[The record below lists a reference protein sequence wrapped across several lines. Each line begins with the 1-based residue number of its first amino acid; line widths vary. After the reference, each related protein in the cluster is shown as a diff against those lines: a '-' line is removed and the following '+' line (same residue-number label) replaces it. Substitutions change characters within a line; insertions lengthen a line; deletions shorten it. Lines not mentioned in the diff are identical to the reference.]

1 MKKKN
6 KSKYG
11 IIIGIVLAIIVIASA
26 LLILLFKEDKKTS
39 LTILEKRWI
48 EDNKNQIIDFGITYD
63 IPMYT
68 LSGEG
73 VIFEYLSALEKNTG
87 LEFNKVPY
95 EINSEITQEY
105 YFSNVTELPKDN
117 YILLD
122 STNYVLISKE
132 NKEIKMLQQTD
143 IIGVLKNDLELSKYY
158 TDLGATYKS
167 YDTVSTLI
175 EAYKNNN
182 IKYMILP
189 HSVYLK
195 SILQLSDSYIVK
207 NITEMQQYYIIKLSS
222 KNKKLNSII
231 KKYYEKWSTEN
242 KDRLYNEAL
251 LELYYSE
258 KNIDQQKSNTL
269 NAKTYTYGYIENLP
283 YEGIINGTLYGIV
296 GEYLKQFSKL
306 TGTDFEY
313 KAYKSVNEL
322 KNAIENKE
330 IDIAFGYYETE
341 NEKNIKSLNIDD
353 INFVILTNTNND
365 LIVNS
370 LKSLKGKEV
379 SVIKD
384 TIIRDYILNNSE
396 ATLKEHNTLKSLL
409 ESRNG
414 NSIIVI
420 DEATYEYY
428 RDTVLKDYSVIYRNT
443 ISNGYKFLISNSDEN
458 ELFSE
463 IFDYYLSFTDGNYR
477 KEGFLNL
484 VKEKSSFKNS
494 EKKYLG
500 YALILMIVLLV
511 IISRILKIGKQN
523 KQNRREEKIRFI
535 DMLTSLK
542 NRNYLNSHMSE
553 WNDNKVYPQAI
564 VVIDLNNIKY
574 INDNYGYE
582 EGDSVIGMAANILI
596 NTQLENTDIIRT
608 DGNEF
613 LVYMVGYD
621 DKKVIAYIRKLYK
634 ELQQLPHEFGAA
646 LGYSMIE
653 DDIKTIDDAINEAT
667 LDMRKNK
674 ENLEQ

>member
-6 KSKYG
+6 KTKYG
-11 IIIGIVLAIIVIASA
+11 LIIGIAFAVIILAST
-26 LLILLFKEDKKTS
+26 LLILMFREDKKTS

-73 VIFEYLSALEKNTG
+73 VLFEYLSDLEKNTG
-87 LEFNKVPY
+87 LDFNKVPY
-95 EINSEITQEY
+95 EINSEITQDY

-132 NKEIKMLQQTD
+132 DTEVKTLTQENT
-143 IIGVLKNDLELSKYY
+143 IGVLKNDLELAKYY

-167 YDTVSTLI
+167 YDNISTLV

-195 SILQLSDSYIVK
+195 SILQLNDAHIIK

-231 KKYYEKWSTEN
+231 KKYYEKWSSAN
-242 KDRLYNEAL
+242 KDKLYNDSL
-251 LELYYSE
+251 LNLYYSE
-258 KNIDQQKSNTL
+258 KNIDQQKTNTL
-269 NAKTYTYGYIENLP
+269 NAKAYTYGYIENLP
-283 YEGIINGTLYGIV
+283 YEGIINGTLYGIA

-306 TGTDFEY
+306 TGVDFEY
-313 KAYKSVNEL
+313 KSYKSVNDL
-322 KNAIENKE
+322 KKALENNE
-330 IDIAFGYYETE
+330 IDIAFGYYETK
-341 NEKNIKSLNIDD
+341 NEKNIKSLVVGD

-365 LIVNS
+365 LIINS
-370 LKSLKGKEV
+370 LKSLKNKEV

-384 TIIRDYILNNSE
+384 TVISDYILNNSE

-409 ESRNG
+409 ESRNED
-414 NSIIVI
+414 SIIVI
-420 DEATYEYY
+420 DEDTYEYY
-428 RDTVLKDYSVIYRNT
+428 RDTVLKEYSVIYRDT
-443 ISNGYKFLISNSDEN
+443 ISSEYKFLINSSEEN

-463 IFDYYLSFTDGNYR
+463 IFDYYLSFTDSNYQ
-477 KEGFLNL
+477 KEGFINL

-500 YALILMIVLLV
+500 YALILMLVLL
-511 IISRILKIGKQN
+511 IIIARILKIGKQN